1 MSAKQN
7 LNEKIKD
14 VAKRIKTAR
23 ESVGIG
29 IDEAASELGMT
40 VSEYKKYEDGQID
53 FSFTFIYKIAKLCNV
68 EITDIMEGQSPI
80 LSTYT
85 VTRKGEGTPIV
96 RRKGFEYRLMSAPR
110 VASLFS
116 GIGGIDLGFLQSGYE
131 IVFATEIDRDACNT
145 YRVNFPNHYLLERDI
160 RKVKP
165 EEIPDFDVLVAGF
178 PCQAFS
184 IAGKQRG
191 FEDKRGSLFF
201 EIERIVRTKKPRV
214 ILLENVKN
222 LQEHDNG
229 KTFNRIFASL
239 AQFGYTVRYKILCP
253 TVYANIPQRRER
265 IFIIAFLDEVAGE
278 LFKFPEPID
287 LSQRLIDIIDFSKRH
302 NDIYYLDAKSDDYS
316 LLKSKI
322 KDREQMYQLHFGQV
336 RKGKDGICR
345 TLTASMG
352 GMKLHKPIIYDEFGI
367 RYLSPQECLLLQGFP
382 SNFVFSKGITLDKAY
397 TLAGNTVCVPLIERI
412 ANCIKETL
420 IKEK

>member
-1 MSAKQN
+1 
-7 LNEKIKD
+7 
-14 VAKRIKTAR
+14 
-23 ESVGIG
+23 
-29 IDEAASELGMT
+29 
-40 VSEYKKYEDGQID
+40 
-53 FSFTFIYKIAKLCNV
+53 
-68 EITDIMEGQSPI
+68 
-80 LSTYT
+80 
-85 VTRKGEGTPIV
+85 
-96 RRKGFEYRLMSAPR
+96 MSAPR

-131 IVFATEIDRDACNT
+131 IVFATEIDKDACNT
-145 YRVNFPNHYLLERDI
+145 YRANFPNHYLLEKDI
-160 RKVKP
+160 RKVNP

-201 EIERIVRTKKPRV
+201 EIERIVRTKKPPV
-214 ILLENVKN
+214 IFLENVKN

-239 AQFGYTVRYKILCP
+239 AQFAYTVRYKILCP
-253 TVYANIPQRRER
+253 TSYANIPQRRER

-278 LFKFPEPID
+278 LFKFPETID
-287 LSQRLIDIIDFSKRH
+287 LSQRLIDIIDFSKKH
-302 NDIYYLDAKSDDYS
+302 NDIYYLDPKSNDYS

-322 KDREQMYQLHFGQV
+322 KDKKQMYQLHFGQV

-352 GMKLHKPIIYDEFGI
+352 GLRLHKPIIYDDFGI

-382 SNFVFSKGITLDKAY
+382 SNFIFSKGITLDKAY
-397 TLAGNTVCVPLIERI
+397 TLAGNTVCVPLIKRI

-420 IKEK
+420 VKEK